1 MTIPPASAAARRY
14 YSLEQGDFQR
24 LEHAAYLKGLLR
36 PFPYKGK
43 GTLTEWAS
51 QCHALRDDLI
61 ELAQRRVLAQANAYP
76 FRLLPVE
83 LAQQTTGA
91 GTVFLRWRRPD
102 RSAMGVALWQ
112 ALITSS
118 ATPDTLID
126 DLFAM
131 EVERIVLN
139 MQISLLH
146 TLGRQAQACASK
158 VAEAESTYL
167 QRVREHAV
175 SRRTT
180 YPEES
185 PP

>member
-1 MTIPPASAAARRY
+1 MTTTTSAAARRY
-14 YSLEQGDFQR
+14 YSLEQADFQR

-36 PFPYKGK
+36 PFPFKGK
-43 GTLTEWAS
+43 GVLTEWAN
-51 QCHALRDDLI
+51 QCHALRDDVI
-61 ELAQRRVLAQANAYP
+61 ELAQQRVLVQANAYP

-112 ALITSS
+112 ALLTSP

-126 DLFAM
+126 DLYAM
-131 EVERIVLN
+131 EVDRIVLN

-146 TLGRQAQACASK
+146 TLSRQAQECAAK
-158 VAEAESTYL
+158 VAQA
-167 QRVREHAV
+167 HAV
-175 SRRTT
+175 YLRRRGD
-180 YPEES
+180 
-185 PP
+185 PPVVAPPSSLEDSLT

>member
-1 MTIPPASAAARRY
+1 MTPPPASAAARRY
-14 YSLEQGDFQR
+14 YPLEQSDFQR

-36 PFPYKGK
+36 PFPFKGK

-51 QCHALRDDLI
+51 QCHTLRDDLI
-61 ELAQRRVLAQANAYP
+61 ELAQRRVLAQANVYP

-112 ALITSS
+112 ELITSHS
-118 ATPDTLID
+118 TPDALID
-126 DLFAM
+126 DLYAM
-131 EVERIVLN
+131 EVQRIVLN

-146 TLGRQAQACASK
+146 TLGRQAQECAAK
-158 VAEAESTYL
+158 VAQAHVVYL
-167 QRVREHAV
+167 
-175 SRRTT
+175 RRTGD
-180 YPEES
+180 S
-185 PP
+185 PALGPPP